1 MATRFWHRF
10 VIMTAPAV
18 WSVFRKMP
26 WLRALIVHLIPE
38 IRFVGRPGRL
48 RGGDKTRKYLE
59 TKLLPFDIIIDRGP
73 PKLSD
78 PLIPGYFKHAAIFLG
93 CELAQEIMRTAEANG
108 APSPLRGHPPV
119 ILEATRHG
127 VSLVSLDEFLN
138 ADSVVVLRPHNVS
151 LVSLEDKNR
160 IVCRAARELGKEYD
174 YAFNLASKQKQF
186 CCKLVYALFPD
197 LPIADV
203 FKAGTAMVPD
213 DFVQPALSQ
222 PSSAPK
228 IVLLIC
234 DGQRIQANHQE
245 AVLEQLLRDGRRRTT
260 TGIRSLFRRSPGGDL
275 ESGVPLS

>member
-26 WLRALIVHLIPE
+26 WLRVIIVRLIPE
-38 IRFVGRPGRL
+38 IRFVGRTGRL
-48 RGGDKTRKYLE
+48 QGGDKTRKYLE
-59 TKLLPFDIIIDRGP
+59 TQLLPFDIIIDRGP

-78 PLIPGYFKHAAIFLG
+78 PFIPGYFKHAAIFLG
-93 CELAQEIMRTAEANG
+93 CELAHEIIRTAEASDTP
-108 APSPLRGHPPV
+108 APLRGHPPV

-127 VSLVSLDEFLN
+127 VSLVSLDEFLD

-151 LVSLEDKNR
+151 VGDKDR
-160 IVCRAARELGKEYD
+160 IVSRSARELGKKYD
-174 YAFNLASKQKQF
+174 YAFNLANEQKQF
-186 CCKLVYALFPD
+186 CCKLVYSLFPD

-203 FKAGTAMVPD
+203 FNAGTAMVPD

-222 PSSAPK
+222 QSSAPQ

-245 AVLEQLLRDGRRRTT
+245 AVLEQLLRDGRRRTIP
-260 TGIRSLFRRSPGGDL
+260 GIRSLFRRNRRDDL
-275 ESGVPLS
+275 ESGAPLS